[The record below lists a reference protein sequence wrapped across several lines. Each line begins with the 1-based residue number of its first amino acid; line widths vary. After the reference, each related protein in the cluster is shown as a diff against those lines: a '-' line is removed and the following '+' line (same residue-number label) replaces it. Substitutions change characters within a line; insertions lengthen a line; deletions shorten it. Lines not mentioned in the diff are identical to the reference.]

1 MNIHFQHNNRWPIKG
16 IVHFRH
22 RSIGVK
28 RKFPWSTIG
37 GKYCFMETSPF
48 IVNKIGKVFTYLPII
63 AHAFYYSQSIP
74 WIIDISVKSGK
85 EFGHTQGE
93 IFKKNLQKKYIKNQE
108 GMKLR
113 KPSILMIPQFHPV
126 FLFS

>member
-1 MNIHFQHNNRWPIKG
+1 
-16 IVHFRH
+16 
-22 RSIGVK
+22 
-28 RKFPWSTIG
+28 
-37 GKYCFMETSPF
+37 METSPF

-93 IFKKNLQKKYIKNQE
+93 IF
-108 GMKLR
+108 
-113 KPSILMIPQFHPV
+113 F
-126 FLFS
+126 